1 MKPNKKEERRKAIA
15 RIALRY
21 LSKRSIFLAVV
32 YYRFFRYVVNKVWK
46 RRKRNVRNAQNTSVP
61 AAAHGSKSKR

>member
-15 RIALRY
+15 RITLRY

-32 YYRFFRYVVNKVWK
+32 YYRFFRYVVKKVWK
-46 RRKRNVRNAQNTSVP
+46 RRSMIKEKLGVEKNNEEWKA
-61 AAAHGSKSKR
+61 